1 MSLPLPPN
9 TCCSVSLVSQ
19 QHADHI
25 LKSRPDL
32 QFSRIEQHVNVS
44 LASPSVS
51 LKVFAYSSHHIFGQF
66 FLFMKCVGK
75 SMGKM
80 AMKFISKLQLGM
92 LLKIKVFFFV
102 LMQFFLGNA
111 LATRLVKQLPSF

>member
-1 MSLPLPPN
+1 M
-9 TCCSVSLVSQ
+9 
-19 QHADHI
+19 
-25 LKSRPDL
+25 
-32 QFSRIEQHVNVS
+32 
-44 LASPSVS
+44 

-75 SMGKM
+75 SMRKM
-80 AMKFISKLQLGM
+80 DMTFISKLQLGM

-111 LATRLVKQLPSF
+111 LAT